1 MSFCTS
7 KCAHLGLKRGKQYS
21 SDVITLPGGGMI
33 KSLDDGNGYK
43 YLGVLE
49 SCDILHNNMKQ
60 QMRQEYFRRLR
71 LVLRSQLNSRNKFRA
86 VNAYCLPIIR
96 YTAGLV
102 KRNVDDLRSM
112 DRKTRKVLKMH
123 RGLHPRSDV
132 DHLYISRK
140 KGGRG
145 LKSVEDVVYEE
156 KCSLFHY
163 LSKSQEPLL
172 IAVRVSSLISV
183 SETKRDFI
191 QHKQLERF
199 TCYSEKALHG
209 YFVRSR
215 DRNFDEMAS
224 VFWLTKGD
232 LSMETEGFLLA
243 AQDQALRTRALQNVF
258 SPSFSPQCR
267 LCNSQGE
274 TVEYLV
280 SGCTQLAG
288 TQYKT
293 RHDSVAKYLHWLL
306 CGKYD
311 IQRGHYGWRHSP
323 CSVVVNNSVKLLWD
337 FNIFVDHVISARRPD
352 IVVIDKVSSVVT
364 LIDVSI
370 PADKHLTVKE
380 EEKLSK
386 YQDLRIELERLWQKR
401 TVMVPVVIG
410 ALGSITKRL
419 HSFLGLLGID
429 SLNLYILQK
438 TALLGTATI
447 LRKVLQLSGCG

>member
-1 MSFCTS
+1 
-7 KCAHLGLKRGKQYS
+7 
-21 SDVITLPGGGMI
+21 
-33 KSLDDGNGYK
+33 
-43 YLGVLE
+43 
-49 SCDILHNNMKQ
+49 
-60 QMRQEYFRRLR
+60 
-71 LVLRSQLNSRNKFRA
+71 
-86 VNAYCLPIIR
+86 
-96 YTAGLV
+96 
-102 KRNVDDLRSM
+102 
-112 DRKTRKVLKMH
+112 
-123 RGLHPRSDV
+123 
-132 DHLYISRK
+132 
-140 KGGRG
+140 
-145 LKSVEDVVYEE
+145 
-156 KCSLFHY
+156 
-163 LSKSQEPLL
+163 
-172 IAVRVSSLISV
+172 
-183 SETKRDFI
+183 
-191 QHKQLERF
+191 
-199 TCYSEKALHG
+199 
-209 YFVRSR
+209 
-215 DRNFDEMAS
+215 MAS
-224 VFWLTKGD
+224 VLWLTKGD
-232 LSMETEGFLLA
+232 LSIETEGFLLA

-258 SPSFSPQCR
+258 SPSFSPRCR

-274 TVEYLV
+274 TVEHLV

-293 RHDSVAKYLHWLL
+293 RHDNVAKYLHWLL

-311 IQRGHYGWRHSP
+311 IQREHYWWRHSP
-323 CSVVVNNSVKLLWD
+323 YSVVENNSVKLLWD

-386 YQDLRIELERLWQKR
+386 YQDLRIELGRLWQKR

-438 TALLGTATI
+438 TDLLGTATI